1 MSGFID
7 MDLGDT
13 PELSLV
19 PEGERRLR
27 VIDSEV
33 RESNSGN
40 DMLVLTMEYPQDEL
54 TEEIRDYFVF
64 PTQDDDQR
72 TVIRKKGNI
81 EEVCD
86 AFGVDF
92 SAGGFDPDDFI
103 GSEAEAII
111 SHSEDPEYGE
121 QANVQRYVTPA

>member
-13 PELSLV
+13 PELSLI
-19 PEGERRLR
+19 PEGERELR
-27 VIDSEV
+27 VIDTDV

-40 DMLVLTMEYPQDEL
+40 QMLVLTMEYPQDEL
-54 TEEIRDYFVF
+54 TEELNDYFVF
-64 PTQDDDQR
+64 PQPDDDQR
-72 TVIRKKGNI
+72 TVIRKKGSL

-86 AFGVDF
+86 AFGVDY
-92 SAGGFDPDDFI
+92 SAGGFDPNDFI
-103 GSEAEAII
+103 GERATAII

-121 QANVQRYVTPA
+121 SANVQRYVTPA